1 MNRYD
6 FLGWVGSV
14 VMVAFSFTLVV
25 PFALLGLSLL
35 TIQAIANRTYNLIA
49 LNAVSIVGFT
59 SNCITFCNEIE
70 HFIGK
75 NIQLESFFCSISTLN
90 IFSCFL
96 RYKHIKYG

>member
-1 MNRYD
+1 MVKALYNQGLTIGDIDMNRFD

-35 TIQAIANRTYNLIA
+35 TVQAIANKTYNLIA

-59 SNCITFCNEIE
+59 SNLL
-70 HFIGK
+70 GA
-75 NIQLESFFCSISTLN
+75 
-90 IFSCFL
+90 
-96 RYKHIKYG
+96 

>member
-1 MNRYD
+1 MGKPLYNQGLTIGDFDMNRFD

-35 TIQAIANRTYNLIA
+35 TVQAIANRTYNLIA

-59 SNCITFCNEIE
+59 SNLL
-70 HFIGK
+70 GA
-75 NIQLESFFCSISTLN
+75 
-90 IFSCFL
+90 
-96 RYKHIKYG
+96 